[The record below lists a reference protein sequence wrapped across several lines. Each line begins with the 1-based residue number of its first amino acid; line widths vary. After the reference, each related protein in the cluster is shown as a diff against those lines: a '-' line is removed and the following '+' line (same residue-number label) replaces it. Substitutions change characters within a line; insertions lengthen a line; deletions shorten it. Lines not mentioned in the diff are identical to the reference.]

1 MQWMGPDQMF
11 FLGALKLRRLFVY
24 AGAIVVVGL
33 AYPVWRHYYPATA
46 AKGWDFEIIYNQIP
60 MVSALAVDSQGAL
73 FVSQEFSNSKGK
85 ILRLQKEGN
94 PEEVITG
101 LSKPDGHI
109 FFQGGL
115 VTGQEG
121 GSFPVLWLR
130 DGAKQTLFN
139 ADNVEGIATD
149 GHVLF
154 AIEDQTPGRL
164 LRFEPETQQLTVL
177 RAGLD
182 EGEGVSVCP
191 DGRLFYTE
199 KAKGWVKQ
207 WQPQGEDLI
216 VAKGLNAPG
225 FVQCTEDGLWITEDA
240 THMARLLLVDPAG
253 NLHVILDHLRA
264 AQTIIQ
270 IKTGHYLL
278 AEQGRSRILE
288 IKRTDSNIKPL

>member
-1 MQWMGPDQMF
+1 MKWMGSGGMSF
-11 FLGALKLRRLFVY
+11 FLRSLKLRRLITSAVV
-24 AGAIVVVGL
+24 IVAVGF
-33 AYPVWRHYYPATA
+33 AYPAWRHFYPVTSTN
-46 AKGWDFEIIYNQIP
+46 GWDYKVIHKIP
-60 MVSALAVDSQGAL
+60 MVSALAVDDQGAL
-73 FVSQEFSNSKGK
+73 FVSQEFSNHKGK
-85 ILRLQKEGN
+85 ILRLQKDGSS
-94 PEEVITG
+94 EEIMAE

-109 FFQGGL
+109 FFRGGL

-130 DGAKQTLFN
+130 DGVKQALFK

-149 GHVLF
+149 GHFLF
-154 AIEDQTPGRL
+154 AIEDKTPGRL
-164 LRFEPETQQLTVL
+164 LRFEPDTQQLTVL

-207 WQPQGEDLI
+207 WQFQGEDLI
-216 VAKGLNAPG
+216 LVKDLNAPG

-240 THMARLLLVDPAG
+240 THMARLLLVDLSG
-253 NLHVILDHLRA
+253 NLHVILNHLRA

-270 IKTGHYLL
+270 LKTGQYLL

-288 IKRTDSNIKPL
+288 LKRTD